1 MSLPNI
7 FTKSVSS
14 TLAQRINNLSSTSNA
29 QWGKM
34 NVAQMLAHVNV
45 PFEYAFE
52 NKHKKPNAFFGFML
66 RNFVKGGVVN
76 EKPYKKNS
84 GTAPDFIIKGE
95 RDFEN
100 EKKRLINYLAKLSSG
115 PEESY
120 EGREYLPFGKL
131 TATEW
136 NNLFYKH
143 LDHHL
148 TQFGV

>member
-1 MSLPNI
+1 MTLPNI
-7 FTKSVSS
+7 FSKSVSD
-14 TLAQRINNLSSTSNA
+14 QMIGRINSLSSTNLP

-34 NVAQMLAHVNV
+34 NVAQMMAHLNV

-52 NKHKKPNAFFGFML
+52 TKHKKPNFIFGFL
-66 RNFVKGGVVN
+66 LKTFVKGDVVN
-76 EKPYKKNS
+76 EKPYKKNA

-95 RDFEN
+95 RDFES
-100 EKKRLINYLAKLSSG
+100 EKARLIGYVKQLASNSA
-115 PEESY
+115 ESY

-131 TATEW
+131 SSTEW